1 MRNRKYKGG
10 RCQSRQ
16 TPPPI
21 EGCTGNQFTEGFELG
36 CSKIR
41 MTKLDTMYL
50 ISNRLPR
57 TMILVLNEL
66 ELSRPHAATMSCPSA

>member
-21 EGCTGNQFTEGFELG
+21 EGCTGNDTIKGFKLG
-36 CSKIR
+36 WSKRR

-50 ISNRLPR
+50 ISNRR
-57 TMILVLNEL
+57 L
-66 ELSRPHAATMSCPSA
+66 ESDDSNA

>member
-21 EGCTGNQFTEGFELG
+21 EGCNGNHYIKGFELG
-36 CSKIR
+36 CSKRR

-50 ISNRLPR
+50 ISNRL
-57 TMILVLNEL
+57 L
-66 ELSRPHAATMSCPSA
+66 ESDDSNA